1 MPKRKSKSR
10 KHATRSKPKSYLRG
24 TFMATNQRYGFVR
37 TKDEEFFI
45 PASKCRDAM
54 DGDIVEIATSDPR
67 GSKRGKYL
75 KDKDAAAPGSKR
87 MEGRIVRVVERRHSE
102 VIGRFEVAPPFG
114 VVIPDDPRIKHD
126 VFTRLSDSPDIK
138 DGSTVRVKILD
149 YPTKRSAATGKIV
162 EVFTVADSSELQVEK
177 IMARYNLPSAFPDDV
192 LAQADEKKLDVK
204 GALEGGYRDIRE
216 RFTLTID
223 PADAKDF
230 DDALSIEETT
240 PGEFRLGVH
249 IADVSAYVPWG
260 DAIDLEARKRATS
273 RYLADRVI
281 PMLPPKLSE
290 ELCSLRPEEDRLC
303 MTCDL
308 YIDEHANLL
317 DCDFYP
323 AIMRSDLRLTYD
335 QAQEKIDSKD
345 ADDVAKMLRLLS
357 HLAKERQRN
366 REAFGG
372 IEFNTE
378 EAKVVLDKEGKPL
391 DIKIRQKTD
400 ATKLV
405 EEAMIFANEA
415 VATYLYDNE
424 RPCAY
429 RDHEHPSTDA
439 LSALV
444 PVFQE
449 FKWFTNEMAAELE
462 VGNPHMISHILETV
476 KGRIEEQMVT
486 MMLLRAMMRA
496 VYSPENEGHYG
507 LGLKAYCHFTS
518 PIRRYPDLIVHRMLK
533 AAIGFKQK
541 GMKGQIDALAHLC
554 EHSSEM
560 ERNAEA
566 ASFDSQKQKMVE
578 YMEPKIGESFDAVI
592 SGVVSYGLY
601 VRLENC
607 VEGLVPVRTIGS
619 EYFVFNEA
627 RHELRGSETNTVY
640 RLGMPVHVKL
650 QSADVALSRLDFV
663 LD

>member
-1 MPKRKSKSR
+1 MAKHKSKSK
-10 KHATRSKPKSYLRG
+10 KHSTRNKPKSYLRG
-24 TFMATNQRYGFVR
+24 TFMATSHPYGFVR

-54 DGDIVEIATSDPR
+54 DGDIVEIVASTPKGAKRKKSASITKR
-67 GSKRGKYL
+67 GTDSKRLEGK
-75 KDKDAAAPGSKR
+75 
-87 MEGRIVRVVERRHSE
+87 IVRVLERKHSE
-102 VIGRFEVAPPFG
+102 LIGRFEVAPPFG
-114 VVIPDDPRIKHD
+114 VVIPDDTRIRHD
-126 VFTRLSDSPDIK
+126 VFTRLADNPNIPD
-138 DGSTVRVKILD
+138 GATVRVKILE

-162 EVFTVADSSELQVEK
+162 EVYDASDSNELQVEK
-177 IMARYNLPSAFPDDV
+177 VMARYNLPSSFPDDV
-192 LAQADEKKLDVK
+192 LAQAAQKSLDVNEAFEK
-204 GALEGGYRDIRE
+204 GYRDIRD

-230 DDALSIEETT
+230 DDALSIEETS

-249 IADVSAYVPWG
+249 IADVSAYVPWS
-260 DAIDLEARKRATS
+260 DVIDIEAQKRATS
-273 RYLADRVI
+273 TYLVDRVV
-281 PMLPPKLSE
+281 PMLPPRLSE
-290 ELCSLRPEEDRLC
+290 ELCSLRPNEDRLC

-308 YIDEHANLL
+308 FIDEHANLL
-317 DCDFYP
+317 DVDFYP
-323 AIMRSDLRLTYD
+323 AVMRSDLRLTYD
-335 QAQEKIDSKD
+335 QAQEKIDSFDKD
-345 ADDVAKMLRLLS
+345 DISRRLRLLS

-378 EAKVVLDKEGKPL
+378 EAKVVLDNEGNPI

-415 VATYLYDNE
+415 VATYLHDNE

-429 RDHEHPSTDA
+429 RDHERPSNDS
-439 LSALV
+439 LSALI
-444 PVFQE
+444 PTFQE
-449 FKWFTNEMAAELE
+449 FKWFTNEMAEELE
-462 VGNPHMISHILETV
+462 VGNPHMISHILEVV
-476 KGRIEEQMVT
+476 KGRIEEQLVT

-496 VYSPENEGHYG
+496 EYSPENEGHYG

-533 AAIGFKQK
+533 DAVGFKQK
-541 GMKGQIDALAHLC
+541 RMKSQVEALPHLC

-578 YMEPKIGESFDAVI
+578 YMEPRVGEEFDAVI

-607 VEGLVPVRTIGS
+607 VEGLVPVRTIGN

-627 RHELRGSETNTVY
+627 RHELRGSETDKVY

-650 QSADVALSRLDFV
+650 QSADAALSRLDFV
-663 LD
+663 LV

>member
-1 MPKRKSKSR
+1 MAKHKSKSK
-10 KHATRSKPKSYLRG
+10 KHATRHKPKSYLRG
-24 TFMATNQRYGFVR
+24 TFMATSHSYGFVR

-54 DGDIVEIATSDPR
+54 DGDLVEIVASDPKGAKRKKR
-67 GSKRGKYL
+67 GNASKRTADTKRLEGK
-75 KDKDAAAPGSKR
+75 
-87 MEGRIVRVVERRHSE
+87 IVRVLERKHTE
-102 VIGRFEVAPPFG
+102 LIGRFEVAPPFG
-114 VVIPDDPRIKHD
+114 VVIPDDTRIRHD
-126 VFTRLSDSPDIK
+126 IFTRLSDSAGIPD
-138 DGSTVRVKILD
+138 GATVRVKILE

-162 EVFTVADSSELQVEK
+162 EVFDSSDSNELQIER
-177 IMARYNLPSAFPDDV
+177 IMARYNLPSSFPDDV
-192 LAQADEKKLDVK
+192 LSAAASKALDIK
-204 GALEGGYRDIRE
+204 AAFDAGYRDIRE

-223 PADAKDF
+223 PVDAKDF
-230 DDALSIEETT
+230 DDALSIEETS
-240 PGEFRLGVH
+240 PGEFRVGVH
-249 IADVSAYVPWG
+249 IADVSAYVLWS
-260 DAIDLEARKRATS
+260 DAIDIEAQKRATS
-273 RYLADRVI
+273 TYLADRVI
-281 PMLPPKLSE
+281 PMLPPRLSE
-290 ELCSLRPEEDRLC
+290 ELCSLRPNEDRLC

-308 YIDEHANLL
+308 FVDEHANLL
-317 DCDFYP
+317 DVDFYP
-323 AIMRSDLRLTYD
+323 AVMRSDLRLTYE
-335 QAQEKIDSKD
+335 QAQEKIESTDYDDASKR
-345 ADDVAKMLRLLS
+345 LRLLS

-378 EAKVVLDKEGKPL
+378 EAKVVLDDEGNPI

-415 VATYLYDNE
+415 VATYLHDNE

-429 RDHEHPSTDA
+429 RDHEPPSNDS

-462 VGNPHMISHILETV
+462 VGNPHMISHILEVV
-476 KGRIEEQMVT
+476 KGRIEEQLVT

-496 VYSPENEGHYG
+496 EYSPENEGHYG

-533 AAIGFKQK
+533 DAVGFKQK
-541 GMKGQIDALAHLC
+541 RMKSQVEALAHLC

-578 YMEPKIGESFDAVI
+578 YMEPRVGEEFDAVI

-619 EYFVFNEA
+619 EYFVFNEV
-627 RHELRGSETNTVY
+627 RHELRGSESDRVY
-640 RLGMPVHVKL
+640 RLGMPVCVKL
-650 QSADVALSRLDFV
+650 QTADIALSRLDFT
-663 LD
+663 LIS

>member
-1 MPKRKSKSR
+1 MAKRKSKSR
-10 KHATRSKPKSYLRG
+10 KHATRSKPKSYLSG
-24 TFMATNQRYGFVR
+24 TFMATSQRFGFVR

-45 PASKCRDAM
+45 PASKCKDAM
-54 DGDIVEIATSDPR
+54 DGDVVEISVADPR
-67 GSKRGKYL
+67 GSKRGKL
-75 KDKDAAAPGSKR
+75 KKGNERNLTSSKR
-87 MEGRIVRVVERRHSE
+87 VEARIVRVLERKHSE

-126 VFTRLSDSPDIK
+126 IFTRLSDSPDIK
-138 DGSTVRVKILD
+138 DGSTVRVQILE
-149 YPTKRSAATGKIV
+149 YPTRRSAATGKVV
-162 EVFTVADSSELQVEK
+162 EVFSEDDSSALQAEK
-177 IMARYNLPSAFPDDV
+177 IIARYNLPSSFPEEV
-192 LAQADEKKLDVK
+192 LEKAKDATLDVE
-204 GALEGGYRDIRE
+204 GALEKGYRDIRD

-230 DDALSIEETT
+230 DDALSIEEVS

-249 IADVSAYVPWG
+249 IADVSAYVPWSG
-260 DAIDLEARKRATS
+260 VIDAEAQKRATS
-273 RYLADRVI
+273 VYLADRVI

-317 DCDFYP
+317 DCSLYP
-323 AIMRSDLRLTYD
+323 AVMRSDLRLTYEH
-335 QAQEKIDSKD
+335 AQEMIESD
-345 ADDVAKMLRLLS
+345 ANDEVSNKLRLLS
-357 HLAKERQRN
+357 YLAKERERD

-378 EAKVVLDKEGKPL
+378 EAKVVIDDDGKVV
-391 DIKIRQKTD
+391 DIKVRQKTD

-415 VATYLYDNE
+415 VATYLYTNDF
-424 RPCAY
+424 PCAY
-429 RDHEHPSTDA
+429 RDHERPSSDS

-449 FKWFTNEMAAELE
+449 FKWFKSDMTEELSA
-462 VGNPHMISHILETV
+462 GNPHMIAHILDVV
-476 KGRIEEQMVT
+476 KGRIEEQMIT

-533 AAIGFKQK
+533 SALEFKQK
-541 GMKGQIDALAHLC
+541 GMKGQVAALSFLC

-578 YMEPKIGESFDAVI
+578 YMEPRIGESFDAVI

-601 VRLENC
+601 VRLGNC
-607 VEGLVPVRTIGS
+607 VEGLVPVRTLGS

-627 RHELRGSETNTVY
+627 RHELRGSETNQTY

-650 QSADVALSRLDFV
+650 VSADVALSRLDFAM
-663 LD
+663 D